1 MAFTDRDYPG
11 LDTLYEILAET
22 KEYIDEA
29 LQSHDD
35 VRMGAYLG
43 LAVRALKSAALI
55 YGDHLKQNRI
65 EMQQGEKI

>member
-22 KEYIDEA
+22 QEYLDEA

-35 VRMGAYLG
+35 VRMGVYLG
-43 LAVRALKSAALI
+43 LAVRALKSASLI
-55 YGDHLKQNRI
+55 YRDHLAQNRA
-65 EMQQGEKI
+65 EMKQGEKM